1 MPVFEVTVTRTSS
14 HTTTVEVEAKNA
26 EAALAAAEEI
36 AREGQIK
43 LDWDLEGEEFEAE
56 DAEQLG

>member
-26 EAALAAAEEI
+26 EAALDAAEEI
-36 AREGQIK
+36 AREGQIE
-43 LDWDLEGEEFEAE
+43 LDWDLDGEDFEA
-56 DAEQLG
+56 DGAERLG

>member
-36 AREGQIK
+36 AREGQIE
-43 LDWDLEGEEFEAE
+43 LDWDLNGEDFEAE